1 MIFQVLNTCSH
12 LENGSEVSASK
23 GDWPFGWER
32 VMLSRDESLGC
43 IWIIRH
49 PYHHL
54 GLVLRGIER
63 EERGEERRKTGM
75 GGKWGAPQD
84 GRGEAYLLLRR
95 LTRPQPLTPSRG
107 NKILPLKAHL
117 VSSHPRSARYW
128 APPPLT
134 SSPESQPSLAD
145 VVLQARKPHGHVQLP
160 ENHTCDS
167 ENSWRMWLCE
177 NLAKVQVRGAE
188 SMQCY
193 SALK

>member
-1 MIFQVLNTCSH
+1 MGYDGGNW
-12 LENGSEVSASK
+12 GSGRK
-23 GDWPFGWER
+23 DPG
-32 VMLSRDESLGC
+32 SLGGRRGTKRGMERNRDCKSVEGGC
-43 IWIIRH
+43 IRQHW
-49 PYHHL
+49 
-54 GLVLRGIER
+54 GKGR
-63 EERGEERRKTGM
+63 EEKERGEERRKTGM
-75 GGKWGAPQD
+75 GGKRGAPQD